1 MANKKPIAAPAP
13 PPVSRIQRILGY
25 VIASVIG
32 MAIFSIAALLIGAAA
47 HQNTSIGVWQVVNF
61 IPLLALPFGLLLV
74 IVLLGITFVRR
85 SRAEK
90 DAGK

>member
-85 SRAEK
+85 SRAAK

>member
-74 IVLLGITFVRR
+74 IVLLGITFVRS
-85 SRAEK
+85 SRAAK